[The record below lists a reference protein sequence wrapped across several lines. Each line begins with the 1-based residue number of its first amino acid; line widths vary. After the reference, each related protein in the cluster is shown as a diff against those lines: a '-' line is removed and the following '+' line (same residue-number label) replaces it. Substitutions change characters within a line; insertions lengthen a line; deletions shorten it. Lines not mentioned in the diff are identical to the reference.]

1 MHWLSLAANRI
12 TLNLVLQDRITM
24 LSGEFDSS
32 TACYYRQTSLSG
44 KKIVSKST
52 EILETS
58 LINPPPKNRRVKF
71 SG

>member
-12 TLNLVLQDRITM
+12 TLNLVLEDRITM
-24 LSGEFDSS
+24 LSGEFDSCI
-32 TACYYRQTSLSG
+32 ACYYRQTSLSG

-52 EILETS
+52 EILETF
-58 LINPPPKNRRVKF
+58 LINPPQKNRRVKL